1 MNRLRKKIS
10 RSAFVCL
17 LVLSS
22 FFMTFHS
29 ASAEVDKK
37 FSEPENLGTQ
47 ISNVAVFDS
56 TYGKEDGRDVIYTT
70 ASGSPAIFQVIDL
83 LSQEVLGTYP
93 LEGTSSSWSHITVP
107 NGNVYIGGNGSLY
120 EYSPKTKKVVNV
132 GGIGESVVYGLSYDE
147 LGRVY
152 FGSFPN
158 AKAGRYD
165 PNTGEMKDYG
175 SVAPDQ
181 DYSRATAYHD
191 GYLYLGIGI
200 HGYLIKLNVETGEF
214 EKIDLPSSITI
225 AGNKNIWQL
234 DVAGKYIIAGIGGGN
249 NELLFYDTETEE
261 WSDTYYTGNKGIR
274 LIHGKPGSNS
284 VYFLQTNKLLEL
296 DMTTL
301 KTTDT
306 GIRFGTFLRNTAWV
320 EVPNDP
326 DLPGFSLVTI
336 QSSGTV
342 SFINLETKKVKS
354 TLYPMVGN
362 PIPIQ
367 ALEKANDGKLYM
379 SGYPGGKA
387 SSYDPAT
394 GVTESFNLGQAEGM
408 AAIGDK
414 MYFGIYS
421 GAVIF
426 ELDTKKPL
434 SDTSRLKQIY
444 DIQNEDRPFIMTP
457 FQEKLFIGTIPGNGA
472 LGGGLT
478 VLDSTNIENTKVFSN
493 VINNQSIAGLAE
505 KGGMLF
511 GSTTVAGGLG
521 IIPTEEAA
529 KIFVWDIATE
539 KVVKEFVP
547 EIPEVTVQPKLISGM
562 KLGPDGLLWSAADG
576 TIFAMDPETLEIV
589 KSKNIYPEVTD
600 YGRWRPIH
608 IRFSDDGLM
617 YTTLAGKLTVIDSS
631 TLEYETL
638 ASTELMTLG
647 DDGAIYYANKS
658 SLMRIQV
665 SEKNTHEETLE
676 VVNQHS
682 ESGNLSHSLS
692 QILINSI
699 KQSIHHRDINQ
710 LEKSQK
716 HLDDAL
722 MHLDK
727 AKSTDVTPE
736 AYNEIK
742 ELLSTIDY

>member
-1 MNRLRKKIS
+1 MKKLFQKIS
-10 RSAFVCL
+10 SSLILCL

-22 FFMTFHS
+22 FFMTFQF

-37 FSEPENLGTQ
+37 FSEPEDLGAQ
-47 ISNVAVFDS
+47 IRSVAIYDS
-56 TYGKEDGRDVIYTT
+56 TYGKEDGRDVMYTT
-70 ASGSPAIFQVIDL
+70 ASGAPAIFQVIDL
-83 LSQEVLGTYP
+83 VSQEVLRTYS
-93 LEGTSSSWSHITVP
+93 LEGSGSSWSHITVP
-107 NGNVYIGGNGSLY
+107 NGNVYIGGDGELY
-120 EYSPKTKKVVNV
+120 EYSPETKEVVNL

-147 LGRVY
+147 EGRVY

-175 SVAPDQ
+175 SVAPGQ
-181 DYSRATAYHD
+181 DYSRSTAYHD

-200 HGYLIKLNVETGEF
+200 HGYLVKLNVETGES
-214 EKIDLPSSITI
+214 EKIELPSTAINGST
-225 AGNKNIWQL
+225 NIWQL
-234 DVAGKYIIAGIGGGN
+234 DAAGKYIIAGIGGGN
-249 NELLFYDTETEE
+249 NALLFYDTETGE
-261 WSDTYYTGNKGIR
+261 WSDTYYTGNKGLRIV
-274 LIHGKPGSNS
+274 HGKPGSNN
-284 VYFLQTNKLLEL
+284 VYYLQNNILKEVDL
-296 DMTTL
+296 TTL
-301 KTTDT
+301 NATDT
-306 GIRFGTFLRNTAWV
+306 GVRFGTFLRNTRWV
-320 EVPNDP
+320 EMPNDS
-326 DLPGFSLVTI
+326 DLPGLSLVTV
-336 QSSGTV
+336 QFGGAV
-342 SFINLETKKVKS
+342 SFLNLETKKVKS
-354 TLYPMVGN
+354 TKYPIVGN

-379 SGYPGGKA
+379 SGYPGGTA

-394 GVTESFNLGQAEGM
+394 GVTESFTLAQSEGM

-414 MYFGIYS
+414 LYFGIYPS
-421 GAVIF
+421 ALIF
-426 ELDTKKPL
+426 ELDTTKPL

-457 FQEKLFIGTIPGNGA
+457 VQEKLFIGTIPGYGV

-478 VLDSTNIENTKVFSN
+478 VLDPTNLGNTKVFSN

-505 KGGMLF
+505 KDGKLY

-521 IIPTEEAA
+521 IVPTEEAA

-547 EIPEVTVQPKLISGM
+547 QIPGVTVQPKLISGM
-562 KLGPDGLLWSAADG
+562 KLGPDGLLWSATDG

-600 YGRWRPIH
+600 YGRWRPVH
-608 IRFSDDGLM
+608 IRWSDDGLM
-617 YTTLAGKLTVIDSS
+617 YTTLAGKLTVIDPAS
-631 TLEYETL
+631 LEYETL
-638 ASTELMTLG
+638 SSTELMTLG
-647 DDGAIYYANKS
+647 DDGAIYYSKGA
-658 SLMRIQV
+658 SLMKIEV
-665 SEKNTHEETLE
+665 SEKITHEKTLE
-676 VVNQHS
+676 VVYQHR

-699 KQSIHHRDINQ
+699 NQSIHHRDNDR
-710 LEKSQK
+710 LEQSQK
-716 HLDDAL
+716 HLDEAL
-722 MHLDK
+722 KHLEK
-727 AKSTDVTPE
+727 AKSTDVTPD